1 MSKKTKML
9 ELTKINKSF
18 STVQVLNDIT
28 IDFFGGEVHCI
39 LGENGAGKS
48 TLIKIVSGALTA
60 DSGEIVY
67 MGETITHNN
76 PHWARMNGIN
86 TIYQEIEIIPTFSAA
101 ENIFLG
107 NELLRKSGN
116 INRKL
121 INEKAKELLNNIE
134 ADFDVTTPVERLR
147 LPQQQLVAIAKALS
161 LQTNVI
167 IFDEPTAV
175 FTNKEI
181 KILFNIIKKLKEQG
195 KAIIY
200 ISHHLDEIFEIG
212 DKITVLRDG
221 DHIKT
226 GDVKEFSKEKLIN
239 LMVGRDV
246 DLSKRD
252 FHEDFGENVLELK
265 GISQKGTVKNI
276 DLNVREGEIVGVAGL
291 VGAGRSELAHLILGL
306 RKIDSGTILYKGKEI
321 KPKAPS
327 RALKNGIGI
336 LPEDRKNQGLVTIRS
351 IGENISYSLIA
362 KENRGFVKWR
372 TIKSSV
378 KSLIKSVGVRPPRE
392 KVQVDFLSGGNQQK
406 VVLGKLLGGNS
417 DLLILDEPTRGV
429 DVGARE
435 EIYKL
440 MQDMKR
446 KKAAILMISSDLTEI
461 LSQADRILVMSKGEI
476 VGEISAKEATEE
488 KVLSYALNLGGN
500 GNG

>member
-1 MSKKTKML
+1 
-9 ELTKINKSF
+9 
-18 STVQVLNDIT
+18 
-28 IDFFGGEVHCI
+28 
-39 LGENGAGKS
+39 
-48 TLIKIVSGALTA
+48 
-60 DSGEIVY
+60 
-67 MGETITHNN
+67 
-76 PHWARMNGIN
+76 
-86 TIYQEIEIIPTFSAA
+86 
-101 ENIFLG
+101 
-107 NELLRKSGN
+107 
-116 INRKL
+116 
-121 INEKAKELLNNIE
+121 
-134 ADFDVTTPVERLR
+134 
-147 LPQQQLVAIAKALS
+147 
-161 LQTNVI
+161 
-167 IFDEPTAV
+167 
-175 FTNKEI
+175 
-181 KILFNIIKKLKEQG
+181 
-195 KAIIY
+195 
-200 ISHHLDEIFEIG
+200 
-212 DKITVLRDG
+212 
-221 DHIKT
+221 
-226 GDVKEFSKEKLIN
+226 
-239 LMVGRDV
+239 
-246 DLSKRD
+246 
-252 FHEDFGENVLELK
+252 
-265 GISQKGTVKNI
+265 
-276 DLNVREGEIVGVAGL
+276 VAGL